1 MALKNTRPKNTKFN
15 KHFRPH
21 LKFKH
26 KESKLLYTGGL
37 LCMESSLITD
47 NQLGAIVLTLKRILK
62 RRGKI
67 ICRVFPHQSITKKP
81 IQTRMGKGKGSICN
95 WVQTVQPGS
104 MIVEINLKSSGSGLL
119 IRTALKSIQNKVP
132 FKSKIILENSGEL
145 NVDMK

>member
-1 MALKNTRPKNTKFN
+1 MSLKNNRPKNTKFS

-21 LKFKH
+21 LKHKY

-37 LCMESSLITD
+37 LCMESSFITD

-95 WVQTVQPGS
+95 WLQSVQPGS
-104 MIVEINLKSSGSGLL
+104 MIVEISLKSLGSALL
-119 IRTALKSIQNKVP
+119 IRTALKSIQNKLP
-132 FKSKIILENSGEL
+132 FKSKIIIR
-145 NVDMK
+145 